1 MKILEQ
7 TNKNYNGYSIID
19 VKIEPP
25 LPVTT
30 EHVLFGIDP
39 GTTKMGLAFLWKN
52 ICHVFEIQIVRSDDA
67 VVRILLVHELLDKCF
82 AMFDYAPLMTIEGS
96 SYGNA
101 YRQVELAEVRASA
114 VLWALKYGIKPSIV
128 PPLSIRKG
136 VFGSAKLTAEFGWK
150 ELPPDAASALA
161 CAYFGQI

>member
-1 MKILEQ
+1 MEILQQ
-7 TNKNYNGYSIID
+7 TKTNYSNYSIED
-19 VKIEPP
+19 LKIEPP

-39 GTTKMGLAFLWKN
+39 GTTKMGLAFIYKSS
-52 ICHVFEIQIVRSDDA
+52 CHVFDVKIVRSDDA
-67 VVRILLVHELLDKCF
+67 VARILLVHDILNKCF
-82 AMFDYAPLMTIEGS
+82 NLFDYAPLMTIEGS

-114 VLWALKYGIKPSIV
+114 VIWAIVRGIKPTIV
-128 PPLSIRKG
+128 PPLSIRKK

-161 CAYFGQI
+161 CAYFQEK

>member
-1 MKILEQ
+1 MEILQQ
-7 TNKNYNGYSIID
+7 TKKNYESYSITDI
-19 VKIEPP
+19 KIEPP

-30 EHVLFGIDP
+30 EHVLFGVDP
-39 GTTKMGLAFLWKN
+39 GTTKMGLAYIWRN
-52 ICHVFEIQIVRSDDA
+52 ICHVYEIGITRSPNA
-67 VVRILLVHELLDKCF
+67 VIRILLVHEILDKCF
-82 AMFDYAPLMTIEGS
+82 AMLDYAPLMTIEGS

-101 YRQVELAEVRASA
+101 YRQVELAEVRSSA
-114 VLWALKYGIKPSIV
+114 VLWAIKYGVKPTLV
-128 PPLSIRKG
+128 PPLSIRKK